1 MRYAFTFLGDI
12 KILIINTNIHFIIST
27 VLVREDFTPST
38 WMERRVAVM
47 CFYTTGRKYTSE

>member
-12 KILIINTNIHFIIST
+12 SKILTINANIHFIIT
-27 VLVREDFTPST
+27 VLVREDFIPST

>member
-12 KILIINTNIHFIIST
+12 SKILTINANIHFIIT